1 MLMKPINYLLLS
13 SLLCLMSCEEDKLPD
28 DVTPDGTDN
37 YVGDV
42 RSFSLGEETS
52 RFTASTFKCSLS
64 AADGTVFSRQGVHE
78 RSGDVSNITLDVGL
92 RDGVYRL
99 LYFEYSTNDNPSLL
113 HFAERFPTSQYGLGC
128 RISVSGGNVTV
139 LDNYD
144 DEIGLSGDGTK
155 ESPYIIS
162 SYESLIRLK
171 DYVNADA
178 TNSKITPDT
187 YFRQEQPIDM
197 FQASCQCDMQYGW
210 NPIGA
215 DTNTPFRG
223 VYIGNEITGLYI
235 NRPSSAGIG
244 LFGYVYKGTIS
255 GLTVANS
262 DITGNFA
269 VGRIVGAFISAGDDG
284 GRTMSSMIGCG
295 VKNSSVKGSDGS
307 TGIGGIVGGL
317 DMYTS
322 TLISGCDSRGTT
334 VKGCYNVGG
343 LVGGAGLYSRAD
355 IQDCENASE
364 VTGRFSGAGGIIG
377 TADTLYVSAC
387 RNMAPIHGATDF
399 KGAAGTSGI
408 GVGGIAGGTGMSWIS
423 ASTNTAPVNGQYGV
437 GGIVGSTRIK
447 GSDKD
452 AYMFNSSV
460 VRWCGN
466 EGAVSGGSS
475 VGGICGE
482 SQFGCYGVYNT
493 GAVSGDDF
501 VGGIAGNTS
510 IAVAHNAVNSG
521 KVMGSTHVS
530 GIVGKTT
537 WGSLA
542 LDHNY
547 GDVTSGG
554 RYTGGVLG
562 LGGNNTMIHYCGNFA
577 SVKSTGDGPVG
588 GVVGEIGD
596 PREWTAAQ
604 IADCVIGS
612 AEMVLAVAGPVIGV
626 AGHLLEE
633 VAGKVVTMIE
643 ITEFSL
649 HMIVTGADT
658 GMFGYTIDELINP
671 ETESEMELSVHSAID
686 SGCTAVADRI
696 NSMRGSYDSYSL
708 NGFDRQ
714 ALKGQYNAN
723 VNDIIGWYGQEGN
736 DEEFN
741 DAINEA
747 RVERMEQ
754 LEKQH
759 QTSAIIH
766 EVVAGVCIA
775 VGTVAAIGATVASGG
790 TAAAFILAGS
800 VTAVAGGLNA
810 ITKGCGEFAENT
822 VIISQC
828 VNAGDV
834 SCAADGAGG
843 IIGKLQDN
851 GVLRDCLNMGR
862 CLSSNGRQIVSHQRP
877 KARVTNCIGIGDGF
891 GGINDGSISGSV
903 MLTDKAV
910 SSDAKGMD
918 LEEDGYMPLSRTEI
932 ADKDLYVKTYTYYN
946 SDMMKQS
953 VSAGFDIG
961 SPTSRWC
968 MGGGSSGCPVP
979 NFSEYRK

>member
-1 MLMKPINYLLLS
+1 MMKPINYLLLS

-28 DVTPDGTDN
+28 GVTPDGTDN

-78 RSGDVSNITLDVGL
+78 RSGDVSNITFDVGL

-99 LYFEYSTNDNPSLL
+99 LYFEYSTADNPSLL
-113 HFAERFPTSQYGLGC
+113 HFAERFPTAQYGLGC
-128 RISVSGGNVTV
+128 RISVSNGNVTV

-178 TNSKITPDT
+178 TNSKITPET

-223 VYIGNEITGLYI
+223 VYMGNEITGLYI

-255 GLTVANS
+255 DVTVADS

-269 VGRIVGAFISAGDDG
+269 VGGLVGAFISAGDDG
-284 GRTMSSMIGCG
+284 GCSRSSMIGCD
-295 VKNSSVKGSDGS
+295 VKDTTVKGSDGS
-307 TGIGGIVGGL
+307 ACIGGLVGGL

-322 TLISGCDSRGTT
+322 TLVSGCDSRGAK
-334 VKGCYNVGG
+334 VSGWYNVGG

-355 IQDCENASE
+355 IQDCTNASE
-364 VTGRFSGAGGIIG
+364 VTGRYSGAGGIIG
-377 TADTLYVSAC
+377 TADTLCVSAC
-387 RNMAPIHGATDF
+387 GNVAPIHGATDYR
-399 KGAAGTSGI
+399 GASGTSGI

-423 ASTNTAPVNGQYGV
+423 ASTNTAPVDGKDGV

-447 GSDKD
+447 GSDRD
-452 AYMFNSSV
+452 AYMFNSAV

-466 EGAVSGGSS
+466 EGAVTGGSG

-493 GAVSGDDF
+493 ADVSGSDF

-510 IAVAHNAVNSG
+510 LAVAHNAVNSG
-521 KVMGSTHVS
+521 RVNGSTHVS

-547 GDVTSGG
+547 GEVTSAG

-562 LGGNNTMIHYCGNFA
+562 LGGNNTMINYCGNFA
-577 SVKSTGDGPVG
+577 TVKSTGDGPLG
-588 GVVGEIGD
+588 GIVGEIGD

-612 AEMVLAVAGPVIGV
+612 AEMILAVAGPVIGV

-633 VAGKVVTMIE
+633 SAHTFVTVLE
-643 ITEFSL
+643 ITEITT
-649 HMIVTGADT
+649 HVIVTGADI
-658 GMFGYTIDELINP
+658 GMFSYTIDELLNP
-671 ETESEMELSVHSAID
+671 EKESEMEASLHNAID
-686 SGCTAVADRI
+686 AGCTAVADRI
-696 NSMRGSYDSYSL
+696 NTMRDSYDHYTL
-708 NGFDRQ
+708 NGFDSGAFAR
-714 ALKGQYNAN
+714 YNSN
-723 VNDIIGWYGQEGN
+723 LGSQLGWYEQEGN
-736 DEEFN
+736 DEKFN

-759 QTSAIIH
+759 QTSTIIH

-775 VGTVAAIGATVASGG
+775 VGTIAAIGATVASGG
-790 TAAAFILAGS
+790 VAAGFIVAGS

-810 ITKGCGEFAENT
+810 ITKSCGEFAENA

-834 SCAADGAGG
+834 SCARDNVGG
-843 IIGKLQDN
+843 LVGRLQDN
-851 GVLRDCLNMGR
+851 SIMRDCLNLGKA
-862 CLSSNGRQIVSHQRP
+862 LTSDGRQFVAHQRP
-877 KARVTNCIGIGDGF
+877 KSSVIRCLAFGQGYSIVSDGHMSDNASLQTSGMTD
-891 GGINDGSISGSV
+891 GGKVECLDNDGYLP
-903 MLTDKAV
+903 LTR
-910 SSDAKGMD
+910 
-918 LEEDGYMPLSRTEI
+918 EEI
-932 ADKDLYVKTYTYYN
+932 ADQDSYVKEWDW
-946 SDMMKQS
+946 SDTQQHYS
-953 VSAGFDIG
+953 GCLNFDIG
-961 SPTSRWC
+961 SSDSHWVMT
-968 MGGGSSGCPVP
+968 GGSGAFPIP

>member
-52 RFTASTFKCSLS
+52 RFTASNFKCSLA

-78 RSGDVSNITLDVGL
+78 RSGDVSNITFDVGL

-113 HFAERFPTSQYGLGC
+113 HYAERFPTSQYGLGC
-128 RISVSGGNVTV
+128 RISVSNGNVTV
-139 LDNYD
+139 LDSYD

-178 TNSKITPDT
+178 TNSKITPET

-255 GLTVANS
+255 DVTVANS

-269 VGRIVGAFISAGDDG
+269 VGGLVGAFISAGDDG
-284 GRTMSSMIGCG
+284 GCSRSSMIGCD
-295 VKNSSVKGSDGS
+295 VKDTTVKGSDGS
-307 TGIGGIVGGL
+307 ACIGGLVGGL

-322 TLISGCDSRGTT
+322 TLVSGCDSRGAK
-334 VKGCYNVGG
+334 VSGSYNVGG

-355 IQDCENASE
+355 IQDCTNASE
-364 VTGRFSGAGGIIG
+364 VTGRYSGAGGIIG
-377 TADTLYVSAC
+377 TADTLCVSAC
-387 RNMAPIHGATDF
+387 SNVAPIHGATDYR
-399 KGAAGTSGI
+399 GSSGTSGI

-423 ASTNTAPVNGQYGV
+423 ASTNTAPIDGKDGV

-447 GSDKD
+447 GSDRD
-452 AYMFNSSV
+452 AYMFNSAV

-466 EGAVSGGSS
+466 EGTVTGESG

-493 GAVSGDDF
+493 AEVSGSDF

-510 IAVAHNAVNSG
+510 LAVAHNAVNSG
-521 KVMGSTHVS
+521 KVKGSTHVS
-530 GIVGKTT
+530 GVVGKTT

-547 GDVTSGG
+547 GEVTSAG

-562 LGGNNTMIHYCGNFA
+562 LGGNNTMINYCGNFA
-577 SVKSTGDGPVG
+577 TVKSTGDGPLG
-588 GVVGEIGD
+588 GIVGEIGD

-612 AEMVLAVAGPVIGV
+612 AEILLAVAGPVIGV
-626 AGHLLEE
+626 TGHFLEE
-633 VAGKVVTMIE
+633 SAHTFVTVLE
-643 ITEFSL
+643 ITEITS
-649 HMIVTGADT
+649 HVIVTGADI
-658 GMFGYTIDELINP
+658 GMFGYTIDELLNP
-671 ETESEMELSVHSAID
+671 ETESEMEASLHSAINA
-686 SGCTAVADRI
+686 GCTAVADRI
-696 NSMRGSYDSYSL
+696 NTMRGSYDGYSL
-708 NGFDRQ
+708 NGFDRDVIG
-714 ALKGQYNAN
+714 KYNGN
-723 VNDIIGWYGQEGN
+723 LGSLLGWYEQEGN
-736 DEEFN
+736 DEKFN

-747 RVERMEQ
+747 RVERMED

-759 QTSAIIH
+759 QTTAIIH

-790 TAAAFILAGS
+790 TAAAFIVAGS
-800 VTAVAGGLNA
+800 ATALAGGLNA
-810 ITKGCGEFAENT
+810 ITKSCVEFAENA

-834 SCAADGAGG
+834 SCAGDKAAGLV
-843 IIGKLQDN
+843 GKLQDN
-851 GVLRDCLNMGR
+851 GILRDCLNMGS
-862 CLSSNGRQIVSHQRP
+862 CLTSDGRQLIAHQRP
-877 KARVTNCIGIGDGF
+877 KVSVKHNIALGHGYSS
-891 GGINDGSISGSV
+891 INDGSMTDNVLLGSN
-903 MLTDKAV
+903 MSLYDKV
-910 SSDAKGMD
+910 KR
-918 LEEDGYMPLSRTEI
+918 LVEDGYIPLTREEI
-932 ADKDLYVKTYTYYN
+932 ADQNSYVKDWEYN
-946 SDMMKQS
+946 DAYFHYSR
-953 VSAGFDIG
+953 ALGFDIG
-961 SPTSRWC
+961 YSNSRWS